1 MGARLF
7 KNWWLV
13 LIKGLALTFLPLLP
27 ESSNIIGTSIIPT
40 ILLVAFLCSLTSSL
54 VYSLPPRYSI
64 WHFEAMFDIVLFFL
78 SIFLFNIGEGF
89 FLSLLFLG
97 YVAIFGVLTKLAF
110 ELRQFL
116 TFVGSAFFCIGVIL
130 LIMSITNVMT
140 TYEEVLQSPQ
150 SLSANISNLYQSIF
164 PKYTTLFLHLVGIA
178 YLYLAIR
185 LKIITN
191 IQQHLIMR

>member
-27 ESSNIIGTSIIPT
+27 ESSNIIGISTIPT

-64 WHFEAMFDIVLFFL
+64 WHFEAMFDVVLFFL
-78 SIFLFNIGEGF
+78 SIFLFNIGNGF
-89 FLSLLFLG
+89 FLSILFLG
-97 YVAIFGVLTKLAF
+97 YAVLFGGVTKLAF
-110 ELRQFL
+110 EIRHFL
-116 TFVGSAFFCIGVIL
+116 TLVGSTFLCIAVIL
-130 LIMSITNVMT
+130 LIMSIANGMT
-140 TYEEVLQSPQ
+140 TYEEVIQSPQ
-150 SLSANISNLYQSIF
+150 SLSANITNLYQSIF